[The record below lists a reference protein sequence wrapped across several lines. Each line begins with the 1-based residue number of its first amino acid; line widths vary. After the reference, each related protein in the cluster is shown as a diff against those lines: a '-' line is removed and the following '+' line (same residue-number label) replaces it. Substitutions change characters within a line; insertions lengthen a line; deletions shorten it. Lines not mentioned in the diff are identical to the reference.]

1 MPAGVTSA
9 DRSLLVCDLG
19 EEELL
24 MCYEFSE
31 WTRKLRAADQAR
43 REQRQRE
50 QVSQPSEPA
59 PEAKPAAPEPRVKE
73 REKVP
78 A

>member
-1 MPAGVTSA
+1 
-9 DRSLLVCDLG
+9 
-19 EEELL
+19 

-43 REQRQRE
+43 KQQQRE
-50 QVSQPSEPA
+50 QVTKQAGRESEA
-59 PEAKPAAPEPRVKE
+59 PPAAPEPRVKE

>member
-1 MPAGVTSA
+1 
-9 DRSLLVCDLG
+9 
-19 EEELL
+19 

-43 REQRQRE
+43 KEQQQRE
-50 QVSQPSEPA
+50 KVTKQPERESEA
-59 PEAKPAAPEPRVKE
+59 PPAAPEPRVKE
-73 REKVP
+73 RERVP

>member
-1 MPAGVTSA
+1 
-9 DRSLLVCDLG
+9 
-19 EEELL
+19 

-43 REQRQRE
+43 KEQRQRE
-50 QVSQPSEPA
+50 QATRQPERA
-59 PEAKPAAPEPRVKE
+59 PEAPPAAPEPRVKE
-73 REKVP
+73 HERVP

>member
-1 MPAGVTSA
+1 
-9 DRSLLVCDLG
+9 
-19 EEELL
+19 

-43 REQRQRE
+43 REQQQRE
-50 QVSQPSEPA
+50 QVTKQSERV
-59 PEAKPAAPEPRVKE
+59 PEAPPAAPEPRVKE
-73 REKVP
+73 REGVP

>member
-1 MPAGVTSA
+1 
-9 DRSLLVCDLG
+9 
-19 EEELL
+19 

-43 REQRQRE
+43 KEQQQRE
-50 QVSQPSEPA
+50 QVTKQPERT
-59 PEAKPAAPEPRVKE
+59 PEAPAESEPRVKE
-73 REKVP
+73 RERVP

>member
-1 MPAGVTSA
+1 
-9 DRSLLVCDLG
+9 LG
-19 EEELL
+19 EKELL
-24 MCYEFSE
+24 IMCYEFSE

-50 QVSQPSEPA
+50 QVSKQAEPA
-59 PEAKPAAPEPRVKE
+59 PPPRPAAPEPRVKE
-73 REKVP
+73 RDKVP

>member
-1 MPAGVTSA
+1 
-9 DRSLLVCDLG
+9 
-19 EEELL
+19 

-43 REQRQRE
+43 REQQRE
-50 QVSQPSEPA
+50 QVTKQAERV
-59 PEAKPAAPEPRVKE
+59 PEAPPAAPEPRVKE
-73 REKVP
+73 RERVP

>member
-1 MPAGVTSA
+1 
-9 DRSLLVCDLG
+9 L
-19 EEELL
+19 EEEAEEFS

-43 REQRQRE
+43 RERQQRE
-50 QVSQPSEPA
+50 QVTQKPERK
-59 PEAKPAAPEPRVKE
+59 PEAPPVAPEPSVKE
-73 REKVP
+73 RERVP

>member
-1 MPAGVTSA
+1 L
-9 DRSLLVCDLG
+9 D
-19 EEELL
+19 EKELL

-50 QVSQPSEPA
+50 QVTKQADPA
-59 PEAKPAAPEPRVKE
+59 PPARPAPAEPRVKE